1 MIVRPV
7 SCDFEITFNA
17 ETHFRYI
24 NHRGGITDR
33 RVISRR
39 LLYGS
44 TEYYPEP
51 QWLLECWDLDK
62 NDYRTFALK
71 NICVPG

>member
-1 MIVRPV
+1 MITGPTK
-7 SCDFEITFNA
+7 CDVEIVFNA
-17 ETHFRYI
+17 ETCFLYVD
-24 NHRGGITDR
+24 HRNEPSKR
-33 RVISRR
+33 HVIPRR

-44 TEYYPEP
+44 TEYYPES
-51 QWLLECWDLDK
+51 QWLLECWDLDR